1 MRWGFGMK
9 QGPFELWQ
17 QAGWATVAAW
27 VQADIDAERR
37 HDELTAGE
45 PAQLIRLRRAKRVLE
60 MENDILKRAATSI
73 AREEVLPK

>member
-1 MRWGFGMK
+1 M
-9 QGPFELWQ
+9 
-17 QAGWATVAAW
+17 
-27 VQADIDAERR
+27 QADIDAERR